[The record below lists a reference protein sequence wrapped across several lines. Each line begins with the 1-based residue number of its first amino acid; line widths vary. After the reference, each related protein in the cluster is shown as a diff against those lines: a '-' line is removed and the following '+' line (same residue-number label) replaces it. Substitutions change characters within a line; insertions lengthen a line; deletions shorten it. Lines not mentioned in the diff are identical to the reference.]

1 MFEAAQLSLLFCCF
15 KNYERLDWRHIV
27 MSRSTA
33 AACAPTQT
41 SRSYDPAE
49 GGSLALELEE
59 SERLCK

>member
-1 MFEAAQLSLLFCCF
+1 MLICFVAQ
-15 KNYERLDWRHIV
+15 NYERLDWRHIV

-33 AACAPTQT
+33 AACPPSQT

-59 SERLCK
+59 SERLCKHARMRMS

>member
-1 MFEAAQLSLLFCCF
+1 MCFVAQ
-15 KNYERLDWRHIV
+15 NYERLDWRHIV

-33 AACAPTQT
+33 AACPPSQT

-59 SERLCK
+59 SERLCEHARMRML